1 MDIKLINGQ
10 TIKEVDDEG
19 NSYLGIIEL
28 DKFKERETKD
38 IFRTEYLRRLKLVMK
53 YQLNGKNEI
62 KAANTWAVSL
72 TRYGAGT
79 IKWNKEELQEI
90 DRKSRKIIIMNK
102 ELHPRSDVARMY
114 VPREKG
120 GRDLIS
126 CESCV
131 GREENKLSW
140 YVRNSEEALLR
151 KVGDS
156 NVVNISEAVDPKE
169 YKVNEAKQTEN
180 EWKQKRM
187 HGQCVREKEGIE
199 WDRTWQCIA
208 KGDLK
213 GCTEALIRSA
223 QEQALRT
230 NYMRFH
236 IDHTAESPLCRMCGS
251 KGETVAHVV
260 SECSKLAQTEYK
272 GRHDNVARY
281 IHWQLCGKCGLER
294 ASSWYEQKPEG
305 VVESESF
312 KILWDFTVQCDREIE
327 ARRPDIV
334 FIDKKEREVVIIDVA
349 IPGDDRVKDKE
360 LEKVEK
366 YQLLKDEI
374 AKVWHMRKV
383 IVVPVVIGALE
394 AVSVNFKKYLKQIG
408 VKVSLE
414 VIQKTALLGTA
425 KILRKVLSL

>member
-10 TIKEVDDEG
+10 TIREVDDEG
-19 NSYLGIIEL
+19 YKYLGIIEL

-38 IFRTEYLRRLKLVMK
+38 IFRTEYLRRFKLVMK
-53 YQLNGKNEI
+53 YQLNGKNKI
-62 KAANTWAVSL
+62 KAENTWAVSVR
-72 TRYGAGT
+72 RYGAGT

-90 DRKSRKIIIMNK
+90 DRKSRKIVTMNK
-102 ELHPRSDVARMY
+102 ELHPRSDVARIY
-114 VPREKG
+114 VPREKR
-120 GRDLIS
+120 GRGLIN

-131 GREENKLSW
+131 GREENNLSW

-187 HGQCVREKEGIE
+187 HGQYVREKEGID

-312 KILWDFTVQCDREIE
+312 KILWDFPGQCDRKIE

-360 LEKVEK
+360 LEKVET

-374 AKVWHMRKV
+374 AKV
-383 IVVPVVIGALE
+383 
-394 AVSVNFKKYLKQIG
+394 
-408 VKVSLE
+408 
-414 VIQKTALLGTA
+414 
-425 KILRKVLSL
+425 